1 MGSILQYL
9 HPSLWGDMLHAS
21 VNDMGHAA
29 FWAAVLQIVFI
40 NMLLSGDNAIVIAM
54 ACRDL
59 PQRQRFWG
67 LVIGA
72 GAAVLLRLVFT
83 GIVGQLM
90 LLPYL
95 KLIGGLAL
103 VYVAAKLLVPERA
116 DENKV
121 EAVAQLWRAVRIV
134 VVADI
139 VMSLDNVIAVAAI
152 AQGSLALLA
161 IGLVASIPIIIAGA
175 ALIMVM
181 LDRFPIFIWAGAA
194 LLGWIAGDV
203 MVTDSALG
211 GWFSEPVLHQLHI
224 WGGPVGGIIVIGMGY
239 MMVGKH
245 RRLILDEILAGV
257 ALLIWIVV
265 DRVNDSLFGGANPE
279 LLKIWAVRGALFAV
293 MIVAY
298 SVARSQWHIEQKEV

>member
-1 MGSILQYL
+1 MGSILLYL

-21 VNDMGHAA
+21 VNDMGRAA

-40 NMLLSGDNAIVIAM
+40 NMLLSGDNAVVIAM

-83 GIVGQLM
+83 GVVGQLM

-103 VYVAAKLLVPERA
+103 VYVAAKLVVPERA
-116 DENKV
+116 DRNKV

-152 AQGSLALLA
+152 AQGSLVLLA

-203 MVTDSALG
+203 MATDPAVFGYLSAKLG
-211 GWFSEPVLHQLHI
+211 EAFARQVEFAAAGAGALLVI
-224 WGGPVGGIIVIGMGY
+224 GVGGLWRQLSLSKAHAVSGG
-239 MMVGKH
+239 
-245 RRLILDEILAGV
+245 EAAGG
-257 ALLIWIVV
+257 
-265 DRVNDSLFGGANPE
+265 N
-279 LLKIWAVRGALFAV
+279 
-293 MIVAY
+293 
-298 SVARSQWHIEQKEV
+298 

>member
-1 MGSILQYL
+1 MGSILQFL

-21 VNDMGHAA
+21 FNDLGRAA

-40 NMLLSGDNAIVIAM
+40 NMLLSGDNAVVIAM

-83 GIVGQLM
+83 GVVGQLM

-116 DENKV
+116 DSNKV
-121 EAVAQLWRAVRIV
+121 VAAAQLWRAVRIV

-139 VMSLDNVIAVAAI
+139 VMSLDNVVAVAAI
-152 AQGSLALLA
+152 ANGQYVLLGL
-161 IGLVASIPIIIAGA
+161 GLVISIPIVIGGSALVLALIERFPIVVWIGAAILGWVAGELLATDPMVQQHLAAVAHVDVGVDSRLFGATGHHDIRFGLDVFQIALGIAGA
-175 ALIMVM
+175 IV
-181 LDRFPIFIWAGAA
+181 
-194 LLGWIAGDV
+194 V
-203 MVTDSALG
+203 VLG
-211 GWFSEPVLHQLHI
+211 G
-224 WGGPVGGIIVIGMGY
+224 
-239 MMVGKH
+239 
-245 RRLILDEILAGV
+245 
-257 ALLIWIVV
+257 LIW
-265 DRVNDSLFGGANPE
+265 RAASGAGRTGE
-279 LLKIWAVRGALFAV
+279 AKT
-293 MIVAY
+293 
-298 SVARSQWHIEQKEV
+298 ETKKEHQPAE

>member
-1 MGSILQYL
+1 
-9 HPSLWGDMLHAS
+9 MLHAS
-21 VNDMGHAA
+21 VNDLGRAA

-40 NMLLSGDNAIVIAM
+40 NILVTGHHGVAIAM

-59 PQRQRFWG
+59 QQRQRFWG

-83 GIVGQLM
+83 GVVGQLM

-116 DENKV
+116 DRNKV

-152 AQGSLALLA
+152 AQGSLVLFA
-161 IGLVASIPIIIAGA
+161 IGLIASIPIIVAGA
-175 ALIMVM
+175 ALIMVI
-181 LDRFPIFIWAGAA
+181 LDRVPIFILAGAA
-194 LLGWIAGDV
+194 PLGWGDG
-203 MVTDSALG
+203 DG
-211 GWFSEPVLHQLHI
+211 
-224 WGGPVGGIIVIGMGY
+224 VGT
-239 MMVGKH
+239 
-245 RRLILDEILAGV
+245 
-257 ALLIWIVV
+257 
-265 DRVNDSLFGGANPE
+265 
-279 LLKIWAVRGALFAV
+279 
-293 MIVAY
+293 
-298 SVARSQWHIEQKEV
+298 

>member
-1 MGSILQYL
+1 VGSVLQYL
-9 HPSLWGDMLHAS
+9 YPSLWGDMLHAS
-21 VNDMGHAA
+21 VSDMGRAA

-40 NMLLSGDNAIVIAM
+40 NMLLSGDNAVVIAM

-59 PQRQRFWG
+59 PPRQRFWG

-83 GIVGQLM
+83 GVVAQLM

-95 KLIGGLAL
+95 KLVGGVAL

-116 DENKV
+116 DRNKV

-152 AQGSLALLA
+152 AQGSLVLLA
-161 IGLVASIPIIIAGA
+161 IGLIASIPIIVAGA

-194 LLGWIAGDV
+194 LLGWVAGDV
-203 MVTDSALG
+203 IATDPVVFGRMSAALG
-211 GWFSEPVLHQLHI
+211 ETFARQVEFAAAGAGALL
-224 WGGPVGGIIVIGMGY
+224 VIGAG
-239 MMVGKH
+239 GLW
-245 RRLILDEILAGV
+245 RQLSLAKARAV
-257 ALLIWIVV
+257 SAAEEA
-265 DRVNDSLFGGANPE
+265 GG
-279 LLKIWAVRGALFAV
+279 G
-293 MIVAY
+293 
-298 SVARSQWHIEQKEV
+298 

>member
-1 MGSILQYL
+1 MGSVLQYL
-9 HPSLWGDMLHAS
+9 HPSLWGDLLHAS
-21 VNDMGHAA
+21 VNDLGRAA
-29 FWAAVLQIVFI
+29 FWAAVLQIIFI
-40 NMLLSGDNAIVIAM
+40 NMLLSGDNAVVIAM

-83 GIVGQLM
+83 GVVGQLM

-116 DENKV
+116 DKNKV
-121 EAVAQLWRAVRIV
+121 VAVAQLWRAVRIV

-152 AQGSLALLA
+152 AQGSLVLLA
-161 IGLVASIPIIIAGA
+161 IGLVASIPIIVAGA

-181 LDRFPIFIWAGAA
+181 LERFPIFIWAGAA
-194 LLGWIAGDV
+194 LLGWVAGDV
-203 MVTDSALG
+203 DRHRSG
-211 GWFSEPVLHQLHI
+211 GVRPH
-224 WGGPVGGIIVIGMGY
+224 VGGAWRNVCPASRICRGRRRSAAGDRRRRAVATAVSVQGARGVGRRRSGRQLGFAIRRADCDIVHSSLTRPRNRTGCAQD
-239 MMVGKH
+239 H
-245 RRLILDEILAGV
+245 RHDV
-257 ALLIWIVV
+257 
-265 DRVNDSLFGGANPE
+265 
-279 LLKIWAVRGALFAV
+279 
-293 MIVAY
+293 
-298 SVARSQWHIEQKEV
+298 

>member
-1 MGSILQYL
+1 VGSILQYL

-21 VNDMGHAA
+21 VNDLGRAA

-40 NMLLSGDNAIVIAM
+40 NILLSGDNAVVIAM

-83 GIVGQLM
+83 GVVGQLM

-103 VYVAAKLLVPERA
+103 VYVAVKLLVPERA
-116 DENKV
+116 DKNKV

-152 AQGSLALLA
+152 AQGSLVLLA
-161 IGLVASIPIIIAGA
+161 IGLIASIPIIIAGA

-194 LLGWIAGDV
+194 LLGWVAGDV
-203 MVTDSALG
+203 IATDPAIFSHMSAALG
-211 GWFSEPVLHQLHI
+211 ETFARQVEFATAGTGALLVI
-224 WGGPVGGIIVIGMGY
+224 GVGGLWRQVS
-239 MMVGKH
+239 
-245 RRLILDEILAGV
+245 RAR
-257 ALLIWIVV
+257 
-265 DRVNDSLFGGANPE
+265 
-279 LLKIWAVRGALFAV
+279 AVSAT
-293 MIVAY
+293 
-298 SVARSQWHIEQKEV
+298 KEASGS

>member
-29 FWAAVLQIVFI
+29 FWAAVLQIIFI

-59 PQRQRFWG
+59 PPRQRFWG

-83 GIVGQLM
+83 SVVGQLM

-95 KLIGGLAL
+95 KLVGGLAL

-116 DENKV
+116 DNNKV
-121 EAVAQLWRAVRIV
+121 VAAAQLWRAVRIV

-139 VMSLDNVIAVAAI
+139 VMSLDNVIAVAAV
-152 AQGSLALLA
+152 AQGSVVLLA
-161 IGLVASIPIIIAGA
+161 IGLIASIPIILAGA

-194 LLGWIAGDV
+194 LLGWVAGDV
-203 MVTDSALG
+203 IATDPVVFGRMSAALG
-211 GWFSEPVLHQLHI
+211 ETFARQVEFAAAAAGALL
-224 WGGPVGGIIVIGMGY
+224 VIG
-239 MMVGKH
+239 
-245 RRLILDEILAGV
+245 AGG
-257 ALLIWIVV
+257 LWRQL
-265 DRVNDSLFGGANPE
+265 SLSKARAVSAAEEAGG
-279 LLKIWAVRGALFAV
+279 G
-293 MIVAY
+293 
-298 SVARSQWHIEQKEV
+298 

>member
-1 MGSILQYL
+1 VGSVLQYL

-21 VNDMGHAA
+21 VNDMGRAA
-29 FWAAVLQIVFI
+29 FWAAVLQIVFVNI
-40 NMLLSGDNAIVIAM
+40 LLSGDNAIVIAM

-83 GIVGQLM
+83 GIVGRLM

-103 VYVAAKLLVPERA
+103 LYVGAKLLVPERA
-116 DENKV
+116 DRHKV
-121 EAVAQLWRAVRIV
+121 VAVAQLWRAVRIV

-152 AQGSLALLA
+152 AQGSLVLLA
-161 IGLVASIPIIIAGA
+161 IGLIASIPIIIAGA

-181 LDRFPIFIWAGAA
+181 LGRFPIFIWAGAA
-194 LLGWIAGDV
+194 LLGWVAGDV
-203 MVTDSALG
+203 VATDPAVFGHVSAAFGEAFARQVELAAAG
-211 GWFSEPVLHQLHI
+211 AGALLVI
-224 WGGPVGGIIVIGMGY
+224 GVGGLWRQLSASKARAVP
-239 MMVGKH
+239 
-245 RRLILDEILAGV
+245 AGEE
-257 ALLIWIVV
+257 A
-265 DRVNDSLFGGANPE
+265 GG
-279 LLKIWAVRGALFAV
+279 
-293 MIVAY
+293 
-298 SVARSQWHIEQKEV
+298 S